1 VTTWTAPLYRGLL
14 GDLGVR
20 IVQLLPLWSV
30 AEARFIE
37 RAMTVPS
44 ATVDEAR
51 LVYEWQLELKDVDDR
66 IDNSALSVAEVAE
79 RLAPLVT
86 TPSRRVE

>member
-1 VTTWTAPLYRGLL
+1 
-14 GDLGVR
+14 
-20 IVQLLPLWSV
+20 
-30 AEARFIE
+30 
-37 RAMTVPS
+37 MTMPS
-44 ATVDEAR
+44 ATVNEAR